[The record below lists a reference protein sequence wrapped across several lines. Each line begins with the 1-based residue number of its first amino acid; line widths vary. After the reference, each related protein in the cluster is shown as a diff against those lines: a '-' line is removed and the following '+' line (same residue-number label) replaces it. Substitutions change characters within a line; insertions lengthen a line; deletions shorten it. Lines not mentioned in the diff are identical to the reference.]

1 MLAPRLRAGRS
12 FFIKEVFLVFERVYD
27 YRNLYEAYIKARK
40 QKRYRGEVLQFS
52 YALEENLIALQNELI
67 WKTYKVGA
75 YRPFVIY
82 EPKKRQIVALP
93 FRDRVIQHALNAV
106 IEPMFERR
114 MIHDSYACRLGKG
127 THQAARRVAYFL
139 GKPGNYY
146 YLKADVKS
154 FFASVNRTI
163 LRSILAERIEDEGL
177 MWLVDE
183 VLNSTPGTGLPIG
196 NLMSQ
201 LFANV
206 YLHELDHY
214 VKNVRGVKFY
224 VRYMDDF
231 LILHESKAFLW
242 SLLADIEELLRTRL
256 ALTLNAKTRI
266 GKTSE
271 GIEFV
276 GYRIWSRNKLIKKQS
291 LDRMRKKARAWR
303 HGKISDGRFLASL
316 GSWMGH
322 SADTASHQAVEKIML
337 DSLHHL
343 YRKSMNKEA
352 DHENTADLL
361 RREATARQEDHQPDP
376 GAQALL

>member
-1 MLAPRLRAGRS
+1 
-12 FFIKEVFLVFERVYD
+12 VFERIYD
-27 YRNLYEAYIKARK
+27 YHNLYDAYIKARK

-52 YALEENLIALQNELI
+52 YALEENLITLQNELI

-93 FRDRVIQHALNAV
+93 FRDRVVQHALNNI
-106 IEPMFERR
+106 IEPIFDKR
-114 MIHDSYACRLGKG
+114 MIYDSYACRRGKG
-127 THQAARRVAYFL
+127 THRAAKRLAYFL
-139 GKPGNYY
+139 GKPRNHYF
-146 YLKADVKS
+146 LKADIKS
-154 FFASVNRTI
+154 YFASINHAIIREIIGRYINDDGVLWLINEI
-163 LRSILAERIEDEGL
+163 LKS
-177 MWLVDE
+177 
-183 VLNSTPGTGLPIG
+183 SPGTGLPIG
-196 NLMSQ
+196 NLLSQ

-242 SLLADIEELLRTRL
+242 SLLADIEEFLQTRL

-266 GKTSE
+266 GKTLE

-343 YRKSMNKEA
+343 YRKSMNREA
-352 DHENTADLL
+352 DHENAADLL
-361 RREATARQEDHQPDP
+361 RREATARQEDHQPNP
-376 GAQALL
+376 GSQALL

>member
-93 FRDRVIQHALNAV
+93 FRDRVVQHALNAV

-114 MIHDSYACRLGKG
+114 MIHDSYACRVGKG
-127 THQAARRVAYFL
+127 THQAARRVAYYL

-214 VKNVRGVKFY
+214 IKNVRGVKFY

-231 LILHESKAFLW
+231 LILHESKAFSMEPFGRHRGASTDAPGPHTECEDQDRENLGGNRVRRLSNMEQEQAHQEAIPGSHAQEGARMAPW
-242 SLLADIEELLRTRL
+242 KDQRRPLPGLARLMDGPLR
-256 ALTLNAKTRI
+256 
-266 GKTSE
+266 
-271 GIEFV
+271 
-276 GYRIWSRNKLIKKQS
+276 
-291 LDRMRKKARAWR
+291 R
-303 HGKISDGRFLASL
+303 H
-316 GSWMGH
+316 
-322 SADTASHQAVEKIML
+322 
-337 DSLHHL
+337 
-343 YRKSMNKEA
+343 RKSPG
-352 DHENTADLL
+352 
-361 RREATARQEDHQPDP
+361 RREDHAGQPASSISQIYEQGGRP
-376 GAQALL
+376 

>member
-1 MLAPRLRAGRS
+1 
-12 FFIKEVFLVFERVYD
+12 VFEQIYD
-27 YRNLYEAYIKARK
+27 YHNLYDAYIKARK
-40 QKRYRGEVLQFS
+40 QKRYRAEVLQFS
-52 YALEENLIALQNELI
+52 YALEENLITLQNELI

-93 FRDRVIQHALNAV
+93 FRDRVVQHALNSV
-106 IEPMFERR
+106 IEPIFERR
-114 MIHDSYACRLGKG
+114 MIHDSYACRVGKG

-177 MWLVDE
+177 MWLVDQ

-214 VKNVRGVKFY
+214 VKNVRGVNFY

-231 LILHESKAFLW
+231 IVLHESKAFLW

-256 ALTLNAKTRI
+256 ALSLNAKTRI

-291 LDRMRKKARAWR
+291 LNRMRKKARAWR
-303 HGKISDGRFLASL
+303 QGKISDDRFLASI
-316 GSWMGH
+316 GSWIGH
-322 SADTASHQAVEKIML
+322 CGDTASHKAVEKIML
-337 DSLHHL
+337 NCLQHAIK
-343 YRKSMNKEA
+343 R
-352 DHENTADLL
+352 HEKTA
-361 RREATARQEDHQPDP
+361 
-376 GAQALL
+376 